1 MKTDKKSTTKSTI
14 KSATKSDTKSTTTLF
29 WGIVL
34 MLLST
39 IFLALMN
46 ALLKYLTMLGY
57 SSMENVFFRAFFMV
71 LTLYSI
77 ILFFPAL
84 SRISPRIKK
93 PKLQA
98 KQKGGFSS
106 LLMRGLFGGVAVSI
120 AYYNFATIPLGIA
133 TAFLQSTPIFVVFL
147 SFFTR
152 SKPSVFALVATIV
165 GFIGVLLVANP
176 EASEIPLFN
185 ALIGIIGAIFA
196 AIAFLTIPT
205 LKRFYTSEAVVL
217 WYGIM
222 MCIVGIIGM
231 CVSIDKMGG
240 FIFPSL
246 FAWIL
251 FILTGVV
258 GTIGQWLMTKSYM
271 FASPNVVAPITYMRI
286 VWSVFLGVLL
296 GDSFPNLLPSIGI
309 ALILL
314 SGALIGLNAIKKDST
329 KDSVSDST
337 K

>member
-1 MKTDKKSTTKSTI
+1 MKTDEKSTTKSTI
-14 KSATKSDTKSTTTLF
+14 KSATKSATKSTTTLF

-93 PKLQA
+93 PELQA

-152 SKPSVFALVATIV
+152 NKPSAFALIATIV

-240 FIFPSL
+240 FIFPSI

-271 FASPNVVAPITYMRI
+271 FASPNVVAPVAYMRI

-314 SGALIGLNAIKKDST
+314 SGALTWLNVLKKDST
-329 KDSVSDST
+329 KDSASDST